1 MQQPGIAQGLS
12 HPRAAPG
19 RKPVNPLLKSPRH
32 VHRRTPF
39 AMTPRPLPAPPPALW
54 REPLARPAPL
64 WQDRRRPCLRPP
76 AGAIRR
82 ATMYPARSAPTAA
95 APDRTQRDEQLAR
108 WLRQAAEGD
117 ASAFERFH
125 DATAGYAHA
134 LARRLL
140 READVDDVLADSYF
154 QAWREAPRF
163 DPARGSAVTWLL
175 CRVHSRAIDLRRQ
188 QRRDGLSDPGP
199 DALAHHASELPGPDE
214 LLALAEAGTRLAAAL
229 AGLSSQERWVLG
241 LAYFRELSHA
251 ATAEATGLPLGTV
264 KSLLL
269 RAQQKLRML
278 LADPPATPA
287 RR

>member
-1 MQQPGIAQGLS
+1 MFP
-12 HPRAAPG
+12 
-19 RKPVNPLLKSPRH
+19 
-32 VHRRTPF
+32 
-39 AMTPRPLPAPPPALW
+39 
-54 REPLARPAPL
+54 ARPASSP
-64 WQDRRRPCLRPP
+64 
-76 AGAIRR
+76 
-82 ATMYPARSAPTAA
+82 A
-95 APDRTQRDEQLAR
+95 APDHTQRDEQLAR
-108 WLRQAAEGD
+108 WLRQSADGD

-140 READVDDVLADSYF
+140 HEADVDDVLADSYF

-175 CRVHSRAIDLRRQ
+175 SRVHSRAIDLRRRQ
-188 QRRDGLSDPGP
+188 QREGVMEANVP
-199 DALAHHASELPGPDE
+199 DTHASGLPGPDE

-229 AGLSSQERWVLG
+229 AGLSAPERWVLG
-241 LAYFRELSHA
+241 LAYYRELSHA

-278 LADPPATPA
+278 LADPPVTPATPA
-287 RR
+287 R

>member
-1 MQQPGIAQGLS
+1 M
-12 HPRAAPG
+12 
-19 RKPVNPLLKSPRH
+19 
-32 VHRRTPF
+32 F
-39 AMTPRPLPAPPPALW
+39 
-54 REPLARPAPL
+54 
-64 WQDRRRPCLRPP
+64 
-76 AGAIRR
+76 
-82 ATMYPARSAPTAA
+82 PARSAPTPV
-95 APDRTQRDEQLAR
+95 APDRAQRDEQLAC
-108 WLRQAAEGD
+108 WLRQAADGD

-163 DPARGSAVTWLL
+163 DPQRGSAVTWLL
-175 CRVHSRAIDLRRQ
+175 SRVHSRAIDLRRQ
-188 QRRDGLSDPGP
+188 QRRDGTAETDDDTLDR
-199 DALAHHASELPGPDE
+199 HASDLPGPDE

-229 AGLSSQERWVLG
+229 AGLSAPERWVLG
-241 LAYFRELSHA
+241 LAYYRELSHA

-278 LADPPATPA
+278 LAEPPATPA
-287 RR
+287 R